1 MKKLIALIIAIIAMI
16 GMNTANPA
24 KPAETPVIEPT
35 STVSE
40 AIKEEPPET
49 EETQAEPSMAVTEEC
64 KTELIET
71 EPVITE
77 PNQETMPQTEKP
89 KEQKK
94 ETPPAKTEKHES
106 GGIVIGD
113 PTPTQN
119 YSCGIDGHHC
129 TGPETHSFICEL
141 EQKGCEYC
149 GSHSCPSFYAVDE
162 WGQGCYTPSKCPKY
176 DIHADPFYYCQHCKK
191 PCVDGTNGTC
201 VQFVIDCTCP
211 NCGEQVK
218 AWTCHYCKRARY

>member
-1 MKKLIALIIAIIAMI
+1 MKKFIALIIAIIAMI
-16 GMNTANPA
+16 GMNTANLT
-24 KPAETPVIEPT
+24 KSTETPAIEPT
-35 STVSE
+35 STIIETV
-40 AIKEEPPET
+40 KEDLPDT
-49 EETQAEPSMAVTEEC
+49 EETQTELPTAVTEKSKAESA
-64 KTELIET
+64 ET
-71 EPVITE
+71 KPVITE
-77 PNQETMPQTEKP
+77 VKQEPKPLTEKP

-94 ETPPAKTEKHES
+94 ETPPVETEKVD

-113 PTPTQN
+113 PTPTQS
-119 YSCGIDGHHC
+119 YSCGVAGHHC
-129 TGPETHSFICEL
+129 TGPETHSYICEL

-176 DIHADPFYYCQHCKK
+176 DIHADPVWYCQTCHK
-191 PCVDGTNGTC
+191 PCGDGRNGTC

-218 AWTCHYCKRARY
+218 AWTCHYCG

>member
-1 MKKLIALIIAIIAMI
+1 MKKLIALIIAIITLI

-35 STVSE
+35 SSAVETVKYES
-40 AIKEEPPET
+40 KTEEP
-49 EETQAEPSMAVTEEC
+49 QAEPSMAVTEES
-64 KTELIET
+64 KTKPAET
-71 EPVITE
+71 EPVVTE
-77 PNQETMPQTEKP
+77 VKQEPKAQTEKP
-89 KEQKK
+89 KVQKQA
-94 ETPPAKTEKHES
+94 TPPAETENNGS

-113 PTPTQN
+113 PTPTQT
-119 YSCGIDGHHC
+119 YSCGINGHHC
-129 TGPETHSFICEL
+129 TGPETHYFICEL

-176 DIHADPFYYCQHCKK
+176 DIHADPVYYCQTCGK
-191 PCVDGTNGTC
+191 PCGDGTNGTC
-201 VQFVIDCTCP
+201 AVFVIDCTCP

-218 AWTCHYCKRARY
+218 AWTCHYCN

>member
-1 MKKLIALIIAIIAMI
+1 MKKLIALIIVIIAMI

-24 KPAETPVIEPT
+24 KTAETPVIEPT
-35 STVSE
+35 S
-40 AIKEEPPET
+40 AIVETIKKEPIET
-49 EETQAEPSMAVTEEC
+49 EETQAEPFMAITEESET
-64 KTELIET
+64 KSAET

-77 PNQETMPQTEKP
+77 PKQESKAQTEKS

-94 ETPPAKTEKHES
+94 ETPPAETEKLEN

-113 PTPTQN
+113 PTPTQT
-119 YSCGIDGHHC
+119 YSCGINGHHC
-129 TGPETHSFICEL
+129 TGPETHSYICEL

-176 DIHADPFYYCQHCKK
+176 DIHADPVWYCQTCHKLCG
-191 PCVDGTNGTC
+191 DGRNGTC
-201 VQFVIDCTCP
+201 VQFVLDCTCP

-218 AWTCHYCKRARY
+218 AWTCHYCK

>member
-1 MKKLIALIIAIIAMI
+1 MKKLIALIIAIITLI
-16 GMNTANPA
+16 GINTSNTT
-24 KPAETPVIEPT
+24 KPIETLGIESTCTVIE
-35 STVSE
+35 TVG
-40 AIKEEPPET
+40 EEPPET
-49 EETQAEPSMAVTEEC
+49 EETQAEPFTTVTEES
-64 KTELIET
+64 KTEPAET

-77 PNQETMPQTEKP
+77 SMQQIEKP

-94 ETPPAKTEKHES
+94 ETPPADAEKHKN

-113 PTPTQN
+113 PTPTQT
-119 YSCGIDGHHC
+119 YSCGVAGHHC
-129 TGPETHSFICEL
+129 TGPETHAYICEL

-176 DIHADPFYYCQHCKK
+176 DIHADPVWYCQACGKK
-191 PCVDGTNGTC
+191 CGDGRNGTC
-201 VQFVIDCTCP
+201 VQFVINCTCP

-218 AWTCHYCKRARY
+218 AWTCHYCG

>member
-1 MKKLIALIIAIIAMI
+1 MKKLIALIIAIIALI

-24 KPAETPVIEPT
+24 KTAETPVIEPT
-35 STVSE
+35 STAIE
-40 AIKEEPPET
+40 TIKEEPHET
-49 EETQAEPSMAVTEEC
+49 EEPQAEPFMAITEE
-64 KTELIET
+64 IET
-71 EPVITE
+71 ESAETEPIITE
-77 PNQETMPQTEKP
+77 PEPMQEP
-89 KEQKK
+89 KEQKE
-94 ETPPAKTEKHES
+94 ETPPAETKNYES

-113 PTPTQN
+113 PTPTQT
-119 YSCGIDGHHC
+119 YSCGVSGHHC

-176 DIHADPFYYCQHCKK
+176 DILADPVWYCQICHK
-191 PCVDGTNGTC
+191 PCGDGRNGTC

-211 NCGEQVK
+211 NCGEQVI
-218 AWTCHYCKRARY
+218 AWTCHYCK

>member
-1 MKKLIALIIAIIAMI
+1 MKKLIAIIIAIITLI
-16 GMNTANPA
+16 GINTNTTT
-24 KPAETPVIEPT
+24 KSAETPVIEPT
-35 STVSE
+35 STVVE
-40 AIKEEPPET
+40 TVKEEPPET
-49 EETQAEPSMAVTEEC
+49 TEMQAESPMTVIEKSESEPD
-64 KTELIET
+64 ET

-77 PNQETMPQTEKP
+77 IKQGSKTPAEKP
-89 KEQKK
+89 KEQQK
-94 ETPPAKTEKHES
+94 ETPPDETEKHES

-113 PTPTQN
+113 PTPAQT
-119 YSCGIDGHHC
+119 YSCGVAGHHC

-149 GSHSCPSFYAVDE
+149 GSHTCPSFYAVDE

-176 DIHADPFYYCQHCKK
+176 DIHADPIWYCQTCHKLCG
-191 PCVDGTNGTC
+191 DGRNGTC

-218 AWTCHYCKRARY
+218 AWTCHYCR

>member
-1 MKKLIALIIAIIAMI
+1 MKKLIALIIVIITLI
-16 GMNTANPA
+16 GMNQIHSTT
-24 KPAETPVIEPT
+24 KPAETPDIVPT
-35 STVSE
+35 STVVE
-40 AIKEEPPET
+40 MVKEEQPEMF
-49 EETQAEPSMAVTEEC
+49 ETQAEPSMAVTEEC

-94 ETPPAKTEKHES
+94 ETPAAEIENHES

-113 PTPTQN
+113 PTPTQT
-119 YSCGIDGHHC
+119 YSCGISGHHC
-129 TGPETHSFICEL
+129 TGPETHAYICEL

-149 GSHSCPSFYAVDE
+149 GSHSCPSFYSVDE
-162 WGQGCYTPSKCPKY
+162 GEQGCYTLSKCPKY
-176 DIHADPFYYCQHCKK
+176 DIHADPVWYCQTCHK
-191 PCVDGTNGTC
+191 PCGDGRNGTC
-201 VQFVIDCTCP
+201 VQFVIDCICP

-218 AWTCHYCKRARY
+218 AWTCHYCK

>member
-1 MKKLIALIIAIIAMI
+1 MKKLIVLIIAIIAMI
-16 GMNTANPA
+16 GMNTANTT
-24 KPAETPVIEPT
+24 KPAEMPVIEAT
-35 STVSE
+35 STIVE
-40 AIKEEPPET
+40 TVEKEPPES
-49 EETQAEPSMAVTEEC
+49 EEPQAEPFMVVTEESE
-64 KTELIET
+64 TDSAET
-71 EPVITE
+71 EPVVTE
-77 PNQETMPQTEKP
+77 VKQEPKALTKKP

-94 ETPPAKTEKHES
+94 ESPPAETEKVES

-113 PTPTQN
+113 PTPTQT
-119 YSCGIDGHHC
+119 YSCGVAGHHC

-176 DIHADPFYYCQHCKK
+176 DIHADTVWYCQACGKK
-191 PCVDGTNGTC
+191 CGDGRNGTC

-218 AWTCHYCKRARY
+218 AWTCHYCG